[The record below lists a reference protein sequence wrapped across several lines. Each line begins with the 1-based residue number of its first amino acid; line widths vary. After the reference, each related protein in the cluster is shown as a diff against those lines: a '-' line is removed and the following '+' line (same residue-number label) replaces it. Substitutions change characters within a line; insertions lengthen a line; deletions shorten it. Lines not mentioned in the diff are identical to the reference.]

1 LTQLLLLQLG
11 QAIPTSPMEL
21 ITNSTGA
28 TKFVLAILAVLSL
41 ISWGIIFAKWYE
53 LKRAASITYE
63 FAHEFA
69 GAHSVERAAQLARVS
84 NGPPATITDRA
95 IRFIEE
101 TTPALSGTAERAAR
115 FSGSQVEA
123 LRLVLDAETTSERDR
138 LSRWVPSLATIGS
151 VSPLIGLLGTVL
163 GVIDAFIGIA
173 AKGSG
178 NIGAVAP
185 GVAEALIATAAALSV
200 AIPAVFAYNIFAS
213 RLNKIEGQLES
224 FGSELIALMVRE
236 GRI

>member
-1 LTQLLLLQLG
+1 LTYLLLLQVAG
-11 QAIPTSPMEL
+11 IPTSPMEL
-21 ITNSTGA
+21 ITGSSGST
-28 TKFVLAILAVLSL
+28 KIVLTILALLSL
-41 ISWGIIFAKWYE
+41 ISWGIIFAKWHE
-53 LKRAASITYE
+53 LRRAARITYA

-69 GAHSVERAAQLARVS
+69 GAHTVEAAAQMARGS
-84 NGPPATITDRA
+84 NGPPATIMDRA
-95 IRFIEE
+95 MRFIQE
-101 TTPALSGTAERAAR
+101 TRPALSGTSERAAR

-163 GVIDAFIGIA
+163 GVIDAFVGIA
-173 AKGSG
+173 SKGSG

-236 GRI
+236 GMI